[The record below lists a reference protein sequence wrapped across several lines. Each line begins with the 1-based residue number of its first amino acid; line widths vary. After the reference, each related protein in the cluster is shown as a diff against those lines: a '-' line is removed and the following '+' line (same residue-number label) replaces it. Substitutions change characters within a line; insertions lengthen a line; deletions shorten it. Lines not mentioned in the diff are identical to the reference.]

1 MNLIREL
8 GAFTFASRLMRLS
21 ERLKSEVSTVYH
33 SCGMDFDDHWF
44 LVGYMLSE
52 QSSMSVAFMASQLS
66 VSQPRLTGYIEEM
79 VTHGLVR
86 LEMDP
91 WDPGQKLVSLTDD
104 GEDTVAELRQVWEA
118 VGDATAELISE
129 SHPEFLEAL
138 TRIED
143 GLEER
148 SLFSR
153 VSSRINNSGNSSGS
167 GSLVGELEGDG

>member
-44 LVGYMLSE
+44 LVGYMLSNKP
-52 QSSMSVAFMASQLS
+52 SMTVNDMASQLGI
-66 VSQPRLTGYIEEM
+66 SQPRLTRLIEEM
-79 VTHGLVR
+79 VTHGLVS

-91 WDPGQKLVSLTDD
+91 GDSGKKLVSLTDD
-104 GEDTVAELRQVWEA
+104 GEETVTELRKVWEA
-118 VGDATAELISE
+118 VGDATAELISDA
-129 SHPEFLEAL
+129 HPEILEAL

-143 GLEER
+143 GLEDR
-148 SLFSR
+148 SLFAR
-153 VSSRINNSGNSSGS
+153 VSLRIKNCKDSSGI
-167 GSLVGELEGDG
+167 GNPVGGPDDDE

>member
-52 QSSMSVAFMASQLS
+52 HSTMSVADMASKLS
-66 VSQPRLTGYIEEM
+66 VSQPRLTRNIEEM
-79 VTHGLVR
+79 VAHGLVK
-86 LEMDP
+86 LDIDP
-91 WDPGQKLVSLTDD
+91 VDPGQKLVSLTDD
-104 GEDTVAELRQVWEA
+104 GEDTVAELRKVWEA

-153 VSSRINNSGNSSGS
+153 VSLRINNS
-167 GSLVGELEGDG
+167 E